1 MSPDGKRKE
10 ATLLGWERGGRCL
23 GGHTM
28 AIGAAMAVVGRRHTL
43 KKLAKPK
50 GVDYRRDRGLRNT
63 GV

>member
-1 MSPDGKRKE
+1 
-10 ATLLGWERGGRCL
+10 
-23 GGHTM
+23 M